1 MDIKN
6 KLKLIIAIDI
16 LAVGILSLLL
26 NEWRLCL
33 IPLFAIF
40 MIWFLATGENKTKKI
55 YKLTVLASIGF
66 IEGCLVVF
74 DVVHNSIDIHIPI
87 MGFLCILIGLGVL
100 YFSKYVPKHPIED
113 EFMEHIAEKSG
124 HFAFV
129 SATCLMITICVFL
142 LILSLSSKT
151 TYGVEVREYT
161 IEIMLL
167 IVFNFA
173 MFRNYLFKK
182 YLS

>member
-1 MDIKN
+1 MKN
-6 KLKLIIAIDI
+6 KLKLIIATDI

-33 IPLFAIF
+33 VLPVVIF
-40 MIWFLATGENKTKKI
+40 MVWFLATGENKTKKI

-66 IEGCLVVF
+66 IEGCLVIF
-74 DVVHNSIDIHIPI
+74 DVVHNSMDIHSMTI
-87 MGFLCILIGLGVL
+87 IGISVCMVVGML

-113 EFMEHIAEKSG
+113 EFREHIVEKSG

-129 SATCLMITICVFL
+129 SAICLMMTVNVFL
-142 LILSLSSKT
+142 FILYSNNGI
-151 TYGVEVREYT
+151 TYSVNIMNYT
-161 IEIMLL
+161 AEIMLL
-167 IVFNFA
+167 IAFNFA
-173 MFRNYLFKK
+173 MFRGYLFKK